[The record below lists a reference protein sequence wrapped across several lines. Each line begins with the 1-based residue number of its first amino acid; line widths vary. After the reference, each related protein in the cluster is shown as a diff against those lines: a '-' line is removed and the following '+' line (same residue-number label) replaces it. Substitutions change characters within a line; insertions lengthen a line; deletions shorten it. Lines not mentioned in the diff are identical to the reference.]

1 MEVLMN
7 DMSKWEIRSAAKDAL
22 LTIPYFSEPGNLSG
36 DALNLLAGLPSDAEI
51 PVELF
56 GLT

>member
-1 MEVLMN
+1 MN

-36 DALNLLAGLPSDAEI
+36 DALILLAGLPSDAEI